1 MVTMT
6 DEELRKAQS
15 RLEEKRRES
24 GRHAQLTPTGLE
36 LEERELRCLDCG
48 GLFSEKTPAA
58 LAAIRPASVV
68 CPECSAKRATARS
81 ELLRQ
86 ERKAV
91 ERDRKERQIAG
102 FLKASN
108 IGARFQGMTFEDYR
122 PVCADAAKVKAEC
135 ECWAKSF
142 DPRGGGFL
150 VMLGRCGTGKNML
163 AAIVGQEV
171 MRQGFSC
178 LHTTVMKLVR
188 RVKDSWRTREGTE
201 EEVVRS
207 FTVPDLLIIDEVG
220 VQFESATEQLIL
232 TEIVNDRYEALRP
245 TVLISNLTIK
255 QLTEVIGERV
265 VDRFY
270 EGNSRLL
277 AFTWQSYRRASL
289 QRVV

>member
-1 MVTMT
+1 
-6 DEELRKAQS
+6 
-15 RLEEKRRES
+15 
-24 GRHAQLTPTGLE
+24 
-36 LEERELRCLDCG
+36 
-48 GLFSEKTPAA
+48 LFSGKTPAA
-58 LAAIRPASVV
+58 LAAIRPAPVV
-68 CPECSAKRATARS
+68 CPECSAKRAAARA

-86 ERKAV
+86 EREAV
-91 ERDRKERQIAG
+91 ERDRKGRQIAG

-108 IGARFQGMTFEDYR
+108 IGARFQGMIFEDYR

-135 ECWAKSF
+135 ERWAKSF

-150 VMLGRCGTGKNML
+150 VLLGRCGTGKNML

-188 RVKDSWRTREGTE
+188 RVMDSWRTREGT

-220 VQFESATEQLIL
+220 VQFESATEQLVL
-232 TEIVNDRYEALRP
+232 TEIVNDRYEALKP

-255 QLTEVIGERV
+255 QLTEVIGERA

>member
-1 MVTMT
+1 MT
-6 DEELRKAQS
+6 DGELREAQA

-24 GRHAQLTPTGLE
+24 GRQPRQTPTGLE

-48 GLFSEKTPAA
+48 GMFSERTPAA
-58 LAAIRPASVV
+58 LAAIRPASPV
-68 CPECSAKRATARS
+68 CPECAAKRANARD
-81 ELLRQ
+81 ELLQ
-86 ERKAV
+86 KERDAV
-91 ERDRKERQIAG
+91 ERDRKEQQISA

-108 IGARFQGMTFEDYR
+108 IGARFRGMTFDDYQ
-122 PVCADAAKVKAEC
+122 PVCAEAAKVKAEC
-135 ECWAKSF
+135 ERWVESF
-142 DPRGGGFL
+142 NPRGGGFL

-163 AAIVGQEV
+163 AAIAGQEL

-178 LHTTVMKLVR
+178 LHTSVMKLVR

-201 EEVVRS
+201 EEVIRS
-207 FTVPDLLIIDEVG
+207 FTVPDLLIVDEVG

-232 TEIVNDRYEALRP
+232 TEIINDRYEALRS
-245 TVLISNLTIK
+245 TILISNLTIK
-255 QLTEVIGERV
+255 QLAEVIGERA